1 TGSSSPLSSCS
12 VMRLCAASLAVY
24 MVPDN
29 ITVSPLFSFSIS
41 PSSNGT
47 SKCISAI
54 PSSSN
59 DEIFMSACMTVQVD
73 SNRKRCNMT
82 RCCFNLYIECSSIAA
97 EPLRPDAE
105 FIDRLMD
112 LPFKIGDAF
121 NRMSL
126 TDRTEQRLF
135 SKIRSDFEIP
145 ADSYADH

>member
-1 TGSSSPLSSCS
+1 
-12 VMRLCAASLAVY
+12 
-24 MVPDN
+24 
-29 ITVSPLFSFSIS
+29 
-41 PSSNGT
+41 
-47 SKCISAI
+47 
-54 PSSSN
+54 N

-126 TDRTEQRLF
+126 TDRTEQRLV
-135 SKIRSDFEIP
+135 SKITSDFEIP
-145 ADSYADH
+145 ADSYADHSWRTGIRHGFLHGLHDKILDTAQAYRRCEHLHRTHVLITTSLC